1 MGSTSANN
9 QDERQF
15 VLAKYDYIAQGNQ
28 ELDMKRNERLLLID
42 DTKHWWRVQ
51 NGRGQT
57 GYIPSNYVRREKPSI
72 FDSIKK
78 KVKGGTPSGSGNNC
92 KTLPGPGQVPLQNMP
107 AQPLKF
113 TKEAPAEPISSAVVK
128 YNYQAQQLDELSLVK
143 GARILILEKSGDGWW
158 RGQYGNKV
166 GWFPSNY
173 TQEEIEDAHTY
184 CMAENVL
191 DIMVALYTFKAQN
204 DTELSFD
211 KNERL
216 EILDRPPSDPDWFKA
231 RNTSGQIGLVPKNY
245 LIELSQYLTQNR
257 SNSGQIAGNGGNSN
271 NASSSVAA
279 SNNSNNGH
287 SNHGDINHED
297 IKGQPWYFGTISRA
311 ECDVIL
317 SEKGIDGDFVIRESE
332 TNVGDYSVSLKAPGR
347 NKHFRV
353 HVEGTMFCIGQRKFN
368 TMQQLVE
375 HYQRAPIYTSQK
387 GEKLFLIRPL
397 PK

>member
-216 EILDRPPSDPDWFKA
+216 EILDRPPSDPDWYKA

-257 SNSGQIAGNGGNSN
+257 SNSGQTGPAGNGSN

-287 SNHGDINHED
+287 SNHTDINHED

>member
-9 QDERQF
+9 ADERQF

-113 TKEAPAEPISSAVVK
+113 TKEAPTEPISSAVVK

-173 TQEEIEDAHTY
+173 TQEEVEDAHTY

-216 EILDRPPSDPDWFKA
+216 EILDRPPSDPDWYKA

-257 SNSGQIAGNGGNSN
+257 GAGQGQGNANNS
-271 NASSSVAA
+271 ASSA
-279 SNNSNNGH
+279 SNNGH
-287 SNHGDINHED
+287 SNNHAHEVMD
-297 IKGQPWYFGTISRA
+297 ENIKGQAWYFGTISRA
-311 ECDVIL
+311 ECDVLL

>member
-216 EILDRPPSDPDWFKA
+216 EILDRPPSDPDWYKA

-257 SNSGQIAGNGGNSN
+257 SNSGQTGPAGNGSN

-287 SNHGDINHED
+287 SNHADINHED

>member
-257 SNSGQIAGNGGNSN
+257 SNSGQAGNGGNSN

>member
-78 KVKGGTPSGSGNNC
+78 KVKGGTPSGAGNNC

-216 EILDRPPSDPDWFKA
+216 EILDRPPSDPDWYKA

-257 SNSGQIAGNGGNSN
+257 QASGQGSGNSN
-271 NASSSVAA
+271 NASSSVASA
-279 SNNSNNGH
+279 NSNNGH

-311 ECDVIL
+311 ECDVLL

>member
-257 SNSGQIAGNGGNSN
+257 SNSGQNAGNGGNSN